1 MTQVATQ
8 TVNECPSIL
17 IVEDDPGIAR
27 LACTALNQNGFPCI
41 HAANGN
47 AAINLLADHQ
57 PALLLLDYTLPDR
70 TGAALVA
77 ELKELKLLP
86 PFIIITGRED
96 TSLAVSLMKMG
107 ARDYLV
113 KDGNFFDSLVPVV
126 SRVVHELE
134 TEARLHQAE
143 AALREREEQ
152 LRSTLASLDD
162 LIFVLDRN
170 GTFIDFYQPESQV
183 RLFMPKE
190 QFLGKT
196 YWEVGLPVEAVKQLA
211 KAIADVKATATVQTF
226 DYVLTF
232 PEGNEWY
239 SAKVS
244 IRRDPGGSF
253 DGITIL
259 SRNITERKQFEE
271 KLLYMSTHDPL
282 TGLFNRTYF
291 DTELERL
298 IRSRSFPVSI
308 VMADVDG
315 LKKTNDTLGHAAGD
329 RMLKTAATA
338 LSEAFRSED
347 VLARIG
353 GDEFAV
359 LLPNTDEAAAK
370 SAVDRA
376 KNCLAALEPGEGTL
390 PVSLSLGW
398 ATALKGSGLLT
409 TLRKADAR
417 MYREKGLKGRRNGR

>member
-1 MTQVATQ
+1 MTDARAAHT
-8 TVNECPSIL
+8 PLIL

-27 LACTALNQNGFPCI
+27 LACMSLDKHGFSCI
-41 HAANGN
+41 HAANGS
-47 AAINLLADHQ
+47 AAVNLLADHH

-70 TGAALVA
+70 TGTALVA

-86 PFIIITGRED
+86 PFIIITGSGD

-113 KDGNFFDSLVPVV
+113 KDGNFLEALVPVV
-126 SRVVHELE
+126 SRVMHELE
-134 TEARLHQAE
+134 TEARLQQAE
-143 AALREREEQ
+143 AALRESEER

-162 LIFVLDRN
+162 LIFVLDKN
-170 GTFIDFYQPESQV
+170 GIFIDFYQPENQA
-183 RLFMPKE
+183 RLFMPKD
-190 QFLGKT
+190 QFLGKA
-196 YWEVGLPVEAVKQLA
+196 YWEVGLPVEPVKQLA
-211 KAIADVKATATVQTF
+211 KAIADVKTTGAVQTF
-226 DYVLTF
+226 DYVLTY
-232 PEGNEWY
+232 PDRNEWY

-244 IRRDPGGSF
+244 MRRDTGGSF
-253 DGITIL
+253 DGITIV
-259 SRNITERKQFEE
+259 SRNITERKLFEE

-291 DTELERL
+291 DTELDRL

-315 LKKTNDTLGHAAGD
+315 LKKVNDTMGHAAGD
-329 RMLKTAATA
+329 RMLKTAATV
-338 LSEAFRSED
+338 LSDAFRSED

-359 LLPNTDEAAAK
+359 LLPNTDETAAK

-376 KNCLAALEPGEGTL
+376 RNCLAAIEPEPGTL

-398 ATALKGSGLLT
+398 ATALKGGDLLT
-409 TLRKADAR
+409 TLRKADAK
-417 MYREKGLKGRRNGR
+417 MYRDKGPKGRRQGG

>member
-1 MTQVATQ
+1 MIDAQAANT
-8 TVNECPSIL
+8 CPIIL

-27 LACTALNQNGFPCI
+27 LACISLNKHGFSCI
-41 HAANGN
+41 RAANGS
-47 AAINLLADHQ
+47 AAINLLADHR
-57 PALLLLDYTLPDR
+57 PTLLLLDYTLPDR

-86 PFIIITGRED
+86 PFVIITGSED
-96 TSLAVSLMKMG
+96 TSLAVNMMKMG

-113 KDGNFFDSLVPVV
+113 KDGNFLEVLVPVV
-126 SRVVHELE
+126 SRVMHDLE
-134 TEARLHQAE
+134 TEARLQQAE
-143 AALREREEQ
+143 AALRESEER

-162 LIFVLDRN
+162 LIFVLDKN
-170 GTFIDFYQPESQV
+170 GIFIDFYQPENQA
-183 RLFMPKE
+183 RLFMSKD
-190 QFLGKT
+190 QFLGKA
-196 YWEVGLPVEAVKQLA
+196 YWEVGLPVEPIKQMA
-211 KAIADVKATATVQTF
+211 KAIADVKNTNAVQAF
-226 DYVLTF
+226 DYVLNY
-232 PEGNEWY
+232 PDGNEWY
-239 SAKVS
+239 NAKVS
-244 IRRDPGGSF
+244 MRRDPSGSF
-253 DGITIL
+253 DGITIV
-259 SRNITERKQFEE
+259 SRNITERKLSEE

-298 IRSRSFPVSI
+298 IKSRSFPVSI

-315 LKKTNDTLGHAAGD
+315 LKKINDTQGHAAGD

-338 LSEAFRSED
+338 LLDAFRSED

-376 KNCLAALEPGEGTL
+376 KNCLAAIEPEQGNV

-398 ATALKGSGLLT
+398 ATALKGGELLT

-417 MYREKGLKGRRNGR
+417 MYRDKGPRGRRHSS